1 MKIKKGWKITWIT
14 LGSVVGL
21 VIVVFAVALW
31 LVFTPSKLTKIVN
44 SLAGNFI
51 TCEAQFGNVDLTLLS
66 TFPDAGLKIE
76 NVVIVNPGK
85 GPVRDEDRQPHG
97 GHRCESLP

>member
-51 TCEAQFGNVDLTLLS
+51 T
-66 TFPDAGLKIE
+66 
-76 NVVIVNPGK
+76 
-85 GPVRDEDRQPHG
+85 
-97 GHRCESLP
+97 